1 MTCEV
6 MNSLLLLLLQLFST
20 GWLGLEGTQA
30 RRPCR
35 SSSYGYFGN
44 SRWLTQGRKKRGGNL
59 MCIVISSMPRG
70 ETSRRGYLSA
80 PIQKPSHG
88 WEISMHTAPTWTKFH
103 KGGWQIGSQFLKLPL
118 LRVCPDLTCRPVV
131 LFGKSWCWF
140 DNAMRF
146 WKYVLRKKYI
156 LYKIRNKSP
165 IHAKVWF
172 K

>member
-6 MNSLLLLLLQLFST
+6 MNSLLLLLQLFST
-20 GWLGLEGTQA
+20 RWLGLEGTQA

-44 SRWLTQGRKKRGGNL
+44 SRWLTQGRKKKRGNL

-103 KGGWQIGSQFLKLPL
+103 KGGWQSVPLAPSVTRLPWSDLSACCVVWKIVMLVWQCNEVLKI
-118 LRVCPDLTCRPVV
+118 C
-131 LFGKSWCWF
+131 FE
-140 DNAMRF
+140 
-146 WKYVLRKKYI
+146 KKNI